1 MLLPVETIGVKG
13 EECTGEL
20 DDHEVDAN
28 DGNPDEKEGGVS
40 KKALADVKLVV
51 NLSSGDH
58 VDNLEPDEEVE
69 DEGHMARAVDSNKV
83 SALCKSGV
91 RGVKFVVRQLLVPN
105 AKVKL
110 CSVEAVTATW
120 DNVIA
125 VSVVHERSYCS
136 AVETMFF
143 VLPDQ
148 VLTTEEENEQNDHLE
163 E

>member
-1 MLLPVETIGVKG
+1 MPVETIGVKG

-83 SALCKSGV
+83 SALFKSGV
-91 RGVKFVVRQLLVPN
+91 IEVKFVARQFLVPN

-110 CSVEAVTATW
+110 
-120 DNVIA
+120 
-125 VSVVHERSYCS
+125 
-136 AVETMFF
+136 
-143 VLPDQ
+143 
-148 VLTTEEENEQNDHLE
+148 
-163 E
+163 